1 MRAQLFLLFPFLLTA
16 CAQAPSN
23 ASSRFEGGAL
33 GFAAQSPQTDQQ
45 AQALS
50 ELSRRFVLQTTLKGA
65 GIGAAVGCGFVLVS
79 ANNAQ
84 NCVAAAAAG
93 AVSGA
98 VIGHVAGKQAVAR
111 KVETISP
118 SAVVRTLRKTNDQMA
133 LVATSLPAR
142 LAAQE
147 QVLADLDLKRA
158 SGVIDTQSYTFAR
171 TQIAEERRAL
181 AVALLETEENA
192 AKAAA
197 NLSAAQESGQTGLD
211 WHILN
216 ASKLAKEAHSSRS
229 SISLL

>member
-1 MRAQLFLLFPFLLTA
+1 MRAHLFLVIPIFLSA

-33 GFAAQSPQTDQQ
+33 SFAAQPPQTDQQ
-45 AQALS
+45 VVALS
-50 ELSRRFVLQTTLKGA
+50 ELSRRVVLQTTLKGA
-65 GIGAAVGCGFVLVS
+65 GIGAAVGCGFVIVS
-79 ANNAQ
+79 ANSAQ

-133 LVATSLPAR
+133 LVASSLPAR

-147 QVLADLDLKRA
+147 QVLADLDLKRE
-158 SGVIDTQSYTFAR
+158 SGVIDTQSYSSAR
-171 TQIAEERRAL
+171 SQIANERGPDCARIW
-181 AVALLETEENA
+181 VARRRNC
-192 AKAAA
+192 
-197 NLSAAQESGQTGLD
+197 
-211 WHILN
+211 
-216 ASKLAKEAHSSRS
+216 R
-229 SISLL
+229 